1 MHGIFTIYLK
11 EMEDHFSSMRFLI
24 ITALIVMIGVI
35 IASMVGMGMQ
45 EELKGVAKPDFVFLL
60 LFTSTG
66 KLFSFVQLIGLL
78 GPLIGIILGFDAIN
92 RERTGRT
99 LSKLVAQPIY
109 RDAIINGKFLAGVTM
124 ISIVMTSL
132 VLIIS
137 GLGIRLVGVV
147 PGADEL
153 WRLLIYLVLSI
164 LYISFWLGAAILF
177 SVVFRSTATS
187 ALASLAVWILLSFFV
202 GLGGGFRRGCD
213 LPGDPDRQ
221 HGGGAGIL
229 PPKRGDPAGGI
240 APLACD
246 AVRGRDLDDPRP
258 AEEDAPFLYHDGSIG
273 EALALPVPEPAPAPP
288 ERGGRGA
295 FHDLADRDHLRL
307 LRDLLR
313 GLHAPGDPV
322 DIKTMRRL
330 TPP

>member
-1 MHGIFTIYLK
+1 MHGIFTIYRK
-11 EMEDHFSSMRFLI
+11 EMEDHFSSMRFLL
-24 ITALIVMIGVI
+24 ITALIVMVGVI
-35 IASMVGMGMQ
+35 IASMVGMSMQ

-66 KLFSFVQLIGLL
+66 KLFSFVQFIGLL

-124 ISIVMTSL
+124 ITIVMVSL
-132 VLIIS
+132 VLIIA
-137 GLGIRLVGVV
+137 GLGIRLIGVV

-187 ALASLAVWILLSFFV
+187 ALASLAVWIGLSFFV
-202 GLGGGFRRGCD
+202 GLGGEFARRCD
-213 LPGDPDRQ
+213 RPGEPDGR
-221 HGGGAGIL
+221 HGAGAGIL
-229 PPKRGDPAGGI
+229 PEERGDPAGGI
-240 APLACD
+240 APLA
-246 AVRGRDLDDPRP
+246 RRRFTGTRPRRSSTRSGRRR
-258 AEEDAPFLYHDGSIG
+258 APSS
-273 EALALPVPEPAPAPP
+273 
-288 ERGGRGA
+288 
-295 FHDLADRDHLRL
+295 
-307 LRDLLR
+307 
-313 GLHAPGDPV
+313 
-322 DIKTMRRL
+322 
-330 TPP
+330 

>member
-1 MHGIFTIYLK
+1 VHGIFTIYFK

-45 EELKGVAKPDFVFLL
+45 EELRGVAKPDFVFLL

-132 VLIIS
+132 VLIIA

-202 GLGGGFRRGCD
+202 GLGGGFIAD
-213 LPGDPDRQ
+213 
-221 HGGGAGIL
+221 A
-229 PPKRGDPAGGI
+229 I
-240 APLACD
+240 APVTQTANMQEMQESFLKNAEIQRAASLLSPATLYGD
-246 AVRGRDLDDPRP
+246 ATSTILDPLRKTPRSFIMMGP
-258 AEEDAPFLYHDGSIG
+258 LERLSLSRFQNPLPLLQSVVVVAPFMISLIAITFVCFGICY
-273 EALALPVPEPAPAPP
+273 AV
-288 ERGGRGA
+288 
-295 FHDLADRDHLRL
+295 F
-307 LRDLLR
+307 
-313 GLHAPGDPV
+313 
-322 DIKTMRRL
+322 MRQEIRS
-330 TPP
+330 T